1 MNQSQQS
8 RKSIFTVLNPVA
20 GRSDEEDIHQL
31 LDERLTDKGIDYE
44 IYETTGEE
52 DVSQICKQARQ
63 RGYDI
68 IVAAGGDGTVSA
80 VLNGLVNSEIPMGIL
95 PVGTGNGLARALKIP
110 LNIREALQ
118 TITGVHQVL
127 NLDTM
132 RVGERY
138 FVLNVSIGIS
148 SRAMKETPPDE
159 KQSKGM
165 LAYVQTI
172 LEDLEDVQ
180 TFRFQLT
187 LDGHEL
193 QVDASEVLISNGK
206 ILKKPPF
213 LFGSRETMS
222 DGHLNINILKAKQTR
237 EYLQLAWDL
246 IVDPEKSKSV
256 LKDLIVREK
265 VRIQIS
271 GEPQPA
277 QADGELI
284 GESPLEVVLVPKSV
298 HVIVPRLEQ

>member
-1 MNQSQQS
+1 MNRSKQS
-8 RKSIFTVLNPVA
+8 RQSIFTILNPVA
-20 GRSDEEDIHQL
+20 GRSGDEDIHKL
-31 LDERLTDKGIDYE
+31 LDQELTEAGIDYE

-52 DVSQICKQARQ
+52 DVSQICRQARE
-63 RGYDI
+63 RGFDI
-68 IVAAGGDGTVSA
+68 VVAAGGDGTVSA
-80 VLNGLVNSEIPMGIL
+80 VLNGVVRSEVPMGIL

-110 LNIREALQ
+110 LNIQEALQ
-118 TITGVHQVL
+118 TITGDHEIL

-132 RVGERY
+132 RVGERHY
-138 FVLNVSIGIS
+138 VLNVSIGIS
-148 SRAMKETPPDE
+148 SRAMKDTPADE

-172 LEDLEDVQ
+172 LEDLDNVE
-180 TFRFQLT
+180 TSRFQLT

-193 QVDASEVLISNGK
+193 QVDASEVLISNGEL
-206 ILKKPPF
+206 LKQPPF
-213 LFGSRETMS
+213 LFGTRETMS

-246 IVDPEKSKSV
+246 LVDPKKSKSG
-256 LKDLIVREK
+256 LKDLTVREK
-265 VRIQIS
+265 VRIQVS

-284 GESPLEVVLVPKSV
+284 GESPLEVVLVPESV
-298 HVIVPRLEQ
+298 YVIAPRTQQ

>member
-8 RKSIFTVLNPVA
+8 RQSIFTVLNPVA
-20 GRSDEEDIHQL
+20 GRSGDEDIHQL
-31 LDERLTDKGIDYE
+31 LDERLTDLGIDYE

-52 DVSQICKQARQ
+52 DVSEICKQAREK
-63 RGYDI
+63 GFDI

-80 VLNGLVNSEIPMGIL
+80 VLNGVVLSEVPMGIL

-110 LNIREALQ
+110 LNIQDALR
-118 TITGVHQVL
+118 TIISDHQVL

-138 FVLNVSIGIS
+138 FILNVSIGIS
-148 SRAMKETPPDE
+148 SRAMKGTPADE
-159 KQSKGM
+159 KQSKGL

-172 LEDLEDVQ
+172 LEDLEDIE
-180 TFRFQLT
+180 TSRFQLT
-187 LDGHEL
+187 LDGHDL

-213 LFGSRETMS
+213 LFGTRETMS

-237 EYLQLAWDL
+237 EYLQLAWNL
-246 IVDPEKSKSV
+246 LVDPEKSQSV
-256 LKDLIVREK
+256 LKDLTVREK
-265 VRIQIS
+265 VLIQVP

-298 HVIVPRLEQ
+298 YVIAPRLEQ